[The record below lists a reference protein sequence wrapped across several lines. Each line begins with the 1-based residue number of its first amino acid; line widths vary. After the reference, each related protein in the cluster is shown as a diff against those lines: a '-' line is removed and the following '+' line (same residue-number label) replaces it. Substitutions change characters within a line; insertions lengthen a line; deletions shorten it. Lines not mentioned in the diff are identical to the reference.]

1 MFSISKHFKIFISIT
16 LTILAVG
23 VGSMFMRG
31 FNLGIDFKGGNIVD
45 ITFDKPVTVSD
56 VRNVLDKNDLGSS
69 IIQLATSD
77 DSSSSK
83 SVLIRTGIIEDNV
96 RQDTLAD
103 LKSQLGEY
111 TVNRVE
117 NVGATVGSELVRQ
130 AIIAIVVSW
139 ILMILYITMRFEV
152 RFAVAAVL
160 ALVIDVM
167 MVISWFSFFQW
178 EIDSSFVAALL
189 TVVGFS
195 INGTIVIFDRIRENL
210 KGHRPSESLAD
221 LVDNSINQCMTR
233 TLYTNF
239 TVLFTVGAIIV
250 FGGETI
256 RNFAYAMFIGFSS
269 GVYTSILLAGPMWKM
284 FKEKY

>member
-16 LTILAVG
+16 LTILAGG
-23 VGSMFMRG
+23 VGSRFMRG

-56 VRNVLDKNDLGSS
+56 VRNVLDKHDLGSS

>member
-16 LTILAVG
+16 LTILAIG
-23 VGSMFMRG
+23 VGSMIMKG
-31 FNLGIDFKGGNIVD
+31 FNLGIDFKGGNIID
-45 ITFDKPVTVSD
+45 ITFEKAVTVSD
-56 VRNVLDKNDLGSS
+56 IRNVLDKHDLGSS
-69 IIQLATSD
+69 IIQLSTLD
-77 DSSSSK
+77 DSTSSK
-83 SVLIRTGIIEDNV
+83 SVLIRTGIIEDDV

-103 LKSQLGEY
+103 LKSQIGEY
-111 TVNRVE
+111 NVNRVE

-152 RFAVAAVL
+152 RFAIAAVL
-160 ALVIDVM
+160 SLVIDIL
-167 MVISWFSFFQW
+167 MVVSWFSLFQW

-210 KGHRPSESLAD
+210 KGHRPSESLAE

-239 TVLFTVGAIIV
+239 TVLFTVGAIII

-269 GVYTSILLAGPMWKM
+269 GVYTSILLAGPMWKL

>member
-1 MFSISKHFKIFISIT
+1 MFSISKHFKIFISVT
-16 LTILAVG
+16 LTILAIG
-23 VGSMFMRG
+23 VGSMIMKG
-31 FNLGIDFKGGNIVD
+31 FNLGIDFKGGNIID
-45 ITFDKPVTVSD
+45 ITFDKAVTVSD
-56 VRNVLDKNDLGSS
+56 IRNVLDKHDLGSS
-69 IIQLATSD
+69 IIQLATND
-77 DSSSSK
+77 DSTSSK
-83 SVLIRTGIIEDNV
+83 SVLIRTGIIGDDV
-96 RQDTLAD
+96 RQDTLTD
-103 LKSQLGEY
+103 LKKQIGEY
-111 TVNRVE
+111 NVNRVE

-130 AIIAIVVSW
+130 AVIAIIVSW

-152 RFAVAAVL
+152 RFAIAAVL
-160 ALVIDVM
+160 SLVIDVL
-167 MVISWFSFFQW
+167 MVVSWFSFFQW

-210 KGHRPSESLAD
+210 KGHRPSESLAE

-239 TVLFTVGAIIV
+239 TVLFTVGAIII

-269 GVYTSILLAGPMWKM
+269 GVYTSILLAGPMWKT

>member
-1 MFSISKHFKIFISIT
+1 MFSISKHFKIFISVT
-16 LTILAVG
+16 LTILAIG
-23 VGSMFMRG
+23 VGSMIMKG
-31 FNLGIDFKGGNIVD
+31 FNLGIDFKGGNIID
-45 ITFDKPVTVSD
+45 ITFDKAVTVSD
-56 VRNVLDKNDLGSS
+56 IRNVLDKHDLGSS
-69 IIQLATSD
+69 IIQLATND
-77 DSSSSK
+77 DSTSSK
-83 SVLIRTGIIEDNV
+83 SVLIRTGIIGDDV

-103 LKSQLGEY
+103 LKKQIGEY
-111 TVNRVE
+111 NVNRVE
-117 NVGATVGSELVRQ
+117 NVGATVGSELVKQ
-130 AIIAIVVSW
+130 AIIAIIVSW

-152 RFAVAAVL
+152 RFAIAAVL
-160 ALVIDVM
+160 SLVIDVL
-167 MVISWFSFFQW
+167 MVVSWFSFFQW

-210 KGHRPSESLAD
+210 KGHRPSESLAE

-239 TVLFTVGAIIV
+239 TVLFTVGAIII

-269 GVYTSILLAGPMWKM
+269 GVYTSILLAGPMWKT

>member
-56 VRNVLDKNDLGSS
+56 VRNVLDKHDLGSS

-221 LVDNSINQCMTR
+221 LVDDSINKCMTR

>member
-56 VRNVLDKNDLGSS
+56 VRNVLDKHDLGSS

-195 INGTIVIFDRIRENL
+195 INCTIVIFDRIRENL

>member
-1 MFSISKHFKIFISIT
+1 MFSISKHFKIFISVT
-16 LTILAVG
+16 LTILAIG
-23 VGSMFMRG
+23 VGSMIMKG
-31 FNLGIDFKGGNIVD
+31 FNLGIDFKGGNIID
-45 ITFDKPVTVSD
+45 ITFEKAVTVSD
-56 VRNVLDKNDLGSS
+56 VRNVLDKHDLGSS
-69 IIQLATSD
+69 IIQLATLD
-77 DSSSSK
+77 DSTSSK
-83 SVLIRTGIIEDNV
+83 SVLIRTGIIGDDV

-103 LKSQLGEY
+103 LKKQIGEY
-111 TVNRVE
+111 NVNRVE

-130 AIIAIVVSW
+130 AVIAIIVSW

-152 RFAVAAVL
+152 RFAIAAVL
-160 ALVIDVM
+160 SLVIDVL
-167 MVISWFSFFQW
+167 MVVSWFSFFQW

-210 KGHRPSESLAD
+210 KGHRPSESLAE

-239 TVLFTVGAIIV
+239 TVLFTVGAIII

-269 GVYTSILLAGPMWKM
+269 GVYTSILLAGPMWKT
-284 FKEKY
+284 FKEKH

>member
-1 MFSISKHFKIFISIT
+1 MFAISKHFKIFISIT
-16 LTILAVG
+16 LTILAIG
-23 VGSMFMRG
+23 IGSMFMKG
-31 FNLGIDFKGGNIVD
+31 FNLGIDFKGGNIID
-45 ITFDKPVTVSD
+45 ITFEKAVTVSD
-56 VRNVLDKNDLGSS
+56 VRNILDKHDLGSS
-69 IIQLATSD
+69 IIQLATID
-77 DSSSSK
+77 DSTSSK
-83 SVLIRTGIIEDNV
+83 SVLIRTGIIEDDV

-103 LKSQLGEY
+103 LKNQLGEY
-111 TVNRVE
+111 NVNRVE

-130 AIIAIVVSW
+130 AIIAIIVSW
-139 ILMILYITMRFEV
+139 ILMILYITMRFEI
-152 RFAVAAVL
+152 RFALAAVL
-160 ALVIDVM
+160 SLVIDVM
-167 MVISWFSFFQW
+167 MVVSWFSFFQW

-210 KGHRPSESLAD
+210 KGHRPSESLAE

-239 TVLFTVGAIIV
+239 TVLFTVGAIII

-269 GVYTSILLAGPMWKM
+269 GVYTSILLAGPMWKV

>member
-56 VRNVLDKNDLGSS
+56 VRNVLDKHDLGSS

-210 KGHRPSESLAD
+210 KGHRPSESLAE

-239 TVLFTVGAIIV
+239 TVLFTVGAIII

-256 RNFAYAMFIGFSS
+256 RNFAYAMFVGFSS
-269 GVYTSILLAGPMWKM
+269 GVYTSILLAGPMWKT
-284 FKEKY
+284 FKEKH

>member
-1 MFSISKHFKIFISIT
+1 MFSISKHFKIFISVT
-16 LTILAVG
+16 LTILAIG
-23 VGSMFMRG
+23 VGSMIMKG
-31 FNLGIDFKGGNIVD
+31 FNLGIDFKGGNIID
-45 ITFDKPVTVSD
+45 ITFDKAVTVSD
-56 VRNVLDKNDLGSS
+56 IRNVLDKHDLGSS
-69 IIQLATSD
+69 IIQLANND
-77 DSSSSK
+77 DSTSSK
-83 SVLIRTGIIEDNV
+83 SVLIRTGIIGDDV
-96 RQDTLAD
+96 RQDTLTD
-103 LKSQLGEY
+103 LKKQIGEY
-111 TVNRVE
+111 NVNRVE
-117 NVGATVGSELVRQ
+117 NVGATVGSELVKQ
-130 AIIAIVVSW
+130 AIIAIIVSW

-152 RFAVAAVL
+152 RFAIAAVL
-160 ALVIDVM
+160 SLVIDVL
-167 MVISWFSFFQW
+167 MVVSWFSFFQW

-210 KGHRPSESLAD
+210 KGHRPSESLAE

-239 TVLFTVGAIIV
+239 TVLFTVGAIII

-269 GVYTSILLAGPMWKM
+269 GVYTSILLAGPMWKT

>member
-1 MFSISKHFKIFISIT
+1 MFSISKHFKIFISVT
-16 LTILAVG
+16 LTILAIG
-23 VGSMFMRG
+23 VGSMIMKG
-31 FNLGIDFKGGNIVD
+31 FNLGIDFKGGNIID
-45 ITFDKPVTVSD
+45 ITFDKAVTVSD
-56 VRNVLDKNDLGSS
+56 IRNVLDKHDLGSS
-69 IIQLATSD
+69 IIQLATND
-77 DSSSSK
+77 DSTSSK
-83 SVLIRTGIIEDNV
+83 SVLIRTGIIGDDV
-96 RQDTLAD
+96 RQDTLTD
-103 LKSQLGEY
+103 LKKQIGEY
-111 TVNRVE
+111 NVNRVE
-117 NVGATVGSELVRQ
+117 NVGATVGSELVKQ
-130 AIIAIVVSW
+130 AIIAIIVSW

-152 RFAVAAVL
+152 RFAIAAVL
-160 ALVIDVM
+160 SLVIDVL
-167 MVISWFSFFQW
+167 MVVSWFSFFQW

-210 KGHRPSESLAD
+210 KGHRPSESLAE

-239 TVLFTVGAIIV
+239 TVLFTVGAIII

-269 GVYTSILLAGPMWKM
+269 GVYTSILLAGPMWKT

>member
-16 LTILAVG
+16 LTILAIG
-23 VGSMFMRG
+23 VGSMITKG
-31 FNLGIDFKGGNIVD
+31 FNLGIDFKGGNIID
-45 ITFDKPVTVSD
+45 ITFEKPVTVAD
-56 VRNVLDKNDLGSS
+56 IRGILDKHGLGNS
-69 IIQLATSD
+69 IIQLATNDNST
-77 DSSSSK
+77 SSN
-83 SVLIRTGIIEDNV
+83 SVLIRTGIIDDNV
-96 RQDTLAD
+96 RQETLAD
-103 LKSQLGEY
+103 LKSQIGGY
-111 TVNRVE
+111 NVKRVE

-152 RFAVAAVL
+152 KFALAAVL

-178 EIDSSFVAALL
+178 EIDSSFIAALL

-210 KGHRPSESLAD
+210 KGHRPSESLAE
-221 LVDNSINQCMTR
+221 LVDNSISQCMTR
-233 TLYTNF
+233 SLYTNF
-239 TVLFTVGAIIV
+239 TVLFTVAAIIV

-269 GVYTSILLAGPMWKM
+269 GVYTSVLLAGPMWKT
-284 FKEKY
+284 FKEKH

>member
-1 MFSISKHFKIFISIT
+1 MFSISKHFKIFISVT
-16 LTILAVG
+16 LTILAIG
-23 VGSMFMRG
+23 VGSMIMKG
-31 FNLGIDFKGGNIVD
+31 FNLGIDFKGGNIID
-45 ITFDKPVTVSD
+45 ITFEKAVTVSD
-56 VRNVLDKNDLGSS
+56 VRNVLDKHDLGSS
-69 IIQLATSD
+69 IIQLATLD
-77 DSSSSK
+77 DSTSSK
-83 SVLIRTGIIEDNV
+83 SVLIRTGIIEDDV

-103 LKSQLGEY
+103 LKSQIGEY
-111 TVNRVE
+111 NVNRVE

-130 AIIAIVVSW
+130 AVIAIIVSW

-152 RFAVAAVL
+152 RFAIAAVL
-160 ALVIDVM
+160 SLVIDVL
-167 MVISWFSFFQW
+167 MVVSWFSFFQW

-210 KGHRPSESLAD
+210 KGHRPSESLAE

-239 TVLFTVGAIIV
+239 TVLFTVGAIII

-269 GVYTSILLAGPMWKM
+269 GVYTSILLAGPMWKT
-284 FKEKY
+284 FKEKH

>member
-1 MFSISKHFKIFISIT
+1 MFSISKHFKIFISVT
-16 LTILAVG
+16 LTILAIG
-23 VGSMFMRG
+23 VGSMIMKG
-31 FNLGIDFKGGNIVD
+31 FNLGIDFKGGNIID
-45 ITFDKPVTVSD
+45 ITFEKAVTVSD
-56 VRNVLDKNDLGSS
+56 VRNVLDKHDLGSS
-69 IIQLATSD
+69 IIQLATLD
-77 DSSSSK
+77 DSTSSK
-83 SVLIRTGIIEDNV
+83 SVLIRTGIIGDDV
-96 RQDTLAD
+96 RQDTLTD
-103 LKSQLGEY
+103 LKKQIGEY
-111 TVNRVE
+111 NVNRVE

-130 AIIAIVVSW
+130 AVIAIIVSW

-152 RFAVAAVL
+152 RFAIAAVL
-160 ALVIDVM
+160 SLVIDVL
-167 MVISWFSFFQW
+167 MVVSWFSFFQW

-210 KGHRPSESLAD
+210 KGHRPSESLAE

-239 TVLFTVGAIIV
+239 TVLFTVGAIII

-269 GVYTSILLAGPMWKM
+269 GVYTSILLAGPMWKT

>member
-1 MFSISKHFKIFISIT
+1 MFSISKHFKIFISVT
-16 LTILAVG
+16 LTILAIG
-23 VGSMFMRG
+23 VGSMIMKG
-31 FNLGIDFKGGNIVD
+31 FNLGIDFKGGNIID
-45 ITFDKPVTVSD
+45 ITFEKAVTVSD
-56 VRNVLDKNDLGSS
+56 VRNVLDKHDLGSS
-69 IIQLATSD
+69 IIQLATLD
-77 DSSSSK
+77 DSTSSK
-83 SVLIRTGIIEDNV
+83 SVLIRTGIIGDDV

-103 LKSQLGEY
+103 LKNQIGEY
-111 TVNRVE
+111 NVNRVE

-130 AIIAIVVSW
+130 AVIAIIVSW

-152 RFAVAAVL
+152 RFAIAAVL
-160 ALVIDVM
+160 SLVIDVM
-167 MVISWFSFFQW
+167 MVVSWFSFFQW

-210 KGHRPSESLAD
+210 KGHRPSESLAE

-239 TVLFTVGAIIV
+239 TVLFTVGAIII

-269 GVYTSILLAGPMWKM
+269 GVYTSILLAGPMWKT
-284 FKEKY
+284 FKEKH

>member
-56 VRNVLDKNDLGSS
+56 VRNVLDKHDLGSS

-269 GVYTSILLAGPMWKM
+269 GVYTSILLAGSMWKM

>member
-1 MFSISKHFKIFISIT
+1 MFSISKHFKIFISVT
-16 LTILAVG
+16 LTILAIG
-23 VGSMFMRG
+23 VGSMIMKG
-31 FNLGIDFKGGNIVD
+31 FNLGIDFKGGNIID
-45 ITFDKPVTVSD
+45 ITFEKAVTVSD
-56 VRNVLDKNDLGSS
+56 VRNVLDKHDLGSS
-69 IIQLATSD
+69 IIQLATLD
-77 DSSSSK
+77 DSTSSK
-83 SVLIRTGIIEDNV
+83 SVLIRTGIIGDDV
-96 RQDTLAD
+96 RQDTLTD
-103 LKSQLGEY
+103 LKKQIGEY
-111 TVNRVE
+111 NVNRVE
-117 NVGATVGSELVRQ
+117 NVGATVGSELVKQ
-130 AIIAIVVSW
+130 AIIAIIVSW

-152 RFAVAAVL
+152 RFAIAAVL
-160 ALVIDVM
+160 SLVIDVL
-167 MVISWFSFFQW
+167 MVVSWFSFFQW

-210 KGHRPSESLAD
+210 KGHRPSESLAE

-239 TVLFTVGAIIV
+239 TVLFTVGAIII

-269 GVYTSILLAGPMWKM
+269 GVYTSILLAGPMWKT

>member
-1 MFSISKHFKIFISIT
+1 MFSISKHFKIFISVT
-16 LTILAVG
+16 LTILAIG
-23 VGSMFMRG
+23 VGSMIMKG
-31 FNLGIDFKGGNIVD
+31 FNLGIDFKGGNIID
-45 ITFDKPVTVSD
+45 ITFEKAVTVSD
-56 VRNVLDKNDLGSS
+56 VRNVLDKHDLGSS
-69 IIQLATSD
+69 IIQLATLD
-77 DSSSSK
+77 DSTSSK
-83 SVLIRTGIIEDNV
+83 SVLIRTGIIGDDV

-103 LKSQLGEY
+103 LKKQIGEY
-111 TVNRVE
+111 NVNRVE

-130 AIIAIVVSW
+130 AVIAIIVSW

-152 RFAVAAVL
+152 RFAVAAVFS
-160 ALVIDVM
+160 LVIDVM
-167 MVISWFSFFQW
+167 MVVSWFSFFQW

-210 KGHRPSESLAD
+210 KGHRPSESLAE

-239 TVLFTVGAIIV
+239 TVLFTVGAIII

-269 GVYTSILLAGPMWKM
+269 GVYTSILLAGPMWKT

>member
-1 MFSISKHFKIFISIT
+1 MFSISKHFKIFISVT
-16 LTILAVG
+16 LTILAIG
-23 VGSMFMRG
+23 VGSMIMKG
-31 FNLGIDFKGGNIVD
+31 FNLGIDFKGGNIID
-45 ITFDKPVTVSD
+45 ITFDKAVTVSD
-56 VRNVLDKNDLGSS
+56 IRNVLDKHDLGSS
-69 IIQLATSD
+69 IIQLATND
-77 DSSSSK
+77 DSTSSK
-83 SVLIRTGIIEDNV
+83 SVLIRTGIIGDDV

-103 LKSQLGEY
+103 LKKQIGEY
-111 TVNRVE
+111 NVNRVE

-130 AIIAIVVSW
+130 AVIAIIVSW

-152 RFAVAAVL
+152 RFAIAAVL
-160 ALVIDVM
+160 SLVIDVL
-167 MVISWFSFFQW
+167 MVVSWFSFFQW

-210 KGHRPSESLAD
+210 KGHRPSESLAE

-239 TVLFTVGAIIV
+239 TVLFTVGAIII

-269 GVYTSILLAGPMWKM
+269 GVYTSILLAGPMWKT
-284 FKEKY
+284 FKEKH

>member
-1 MFSISKHFKIFISIT
+1 MFLISKHFKIFISVT
-16 LTILAVG
+16 LTILAIG
-23 VGSMFMRG
+23 VGSMIIKG
-31 FNLGIDFKGGNIVD
+31 FNLGIDYKGGNIID
-45 ITFDKPVTVSD
+45 ITFEKPVTVSD
-56 VRNVLDKNDLGSS
+56 VRNVLDKHDLGSS

-77 DSSSSK
+77 DSTSSK
-83 SVLIRTGIIEDNV
+83 SVLIRTGIIGDDV

-103 LKSQLGEY
+103 LKKQIGEY
-111 TVNRVE
+111 NVNRVE

-130 AIIAIVVSW
+130 AVIAIIVSW

-152 RFAVAAVL
+152 RFAIAAVL
-160 ALVIDVM
+160 SLVIDVL
-167 MVISWFSFFQW
+167 MVVSWFSFFQW

-210 KGHRPSESLAD
+210 KGHRPSESLAE

-239 TVLFTVGAIIV
+239 TVLFTVGAIII

-269 GVYTSILLAGPMWKM
+269 GVYTSILLAGPMWKT
-284 FKEKY
+284 FKEKH

>member
-1 MFSISKHFKIFISIT
+1 MFSISKHFKIFLSIT
-16 LTILAVG
+16 LAILAIG
-23 VGSMFMRG
+23 IGSMIMKG

-45 ITFDKPVTVSD
+45 ITFEKDVTVAD
-56 VRNVLDKNDLGSS
+56 IRNVLDKHDLGNS
-69 IIQLATSD
+69 IIQLATNDNST
-77 DSSSSK
+77 SSK
-83 SVLIRTGIIEDNV
+83 SVLIRTGIIDDNV

-103 LKSQLGEY
+103 LKSQIGEY
-111 TVNRVE
+111 NVNRIE

-160 ALVIDVM
+160 SLVIDVM
-167 MVISWFSFFQW
+167 MVVSWFSFFQW

-210 KGHRPSESLAD
+210 KGHRPSESLSE
-221 LVDNSINQCMTR
+221 LVDNSIQQCMTR
-233 TLYTNF
+233 SLYTNF
-239 TVLFTVGAIIV
+239 TVLFTVGAIII

-269 GVYTSILLAGPMWKM
+269 GVYTSVLLAGPMWKT
-284 FKEKY
+284 FKEKK

>member
-1 MFSISKHFKIFISIT
+1 MFSISKHFKIFISVT
-16 LTILAVG
+16 LTILAIG
-23 VGSMFMRG
+23 VGSMIMKG
-31 FNLGIDFKGGNIVD
+31 FNLGIDFKGGNIID
-45 ITFDKPVTVSD
+45 ITFEKAVTVSD
-56 VRNVLDKNDLGSS
+56 VRNVLDKHDLGSS
-69 IIQLATSD
+69 IIQLATLD
-77 DSSSSK
+77 DSTSSK
-83 SVLIRTGIIEDNV
+83 SVLIRTGIIGDDV

-103 LKSQLGEY
+103 LKKQIGEY
-111 TVNRVE
+111 NVNRVE

-130 AIIAIVVSW
+130 AVIAIIVSW

-152 RFAVAAVL
+152 RFAVAAVFS
-160 ALVIDVM
+160 LVIDVM
-167 MVISWFSFFQW
+167 MVVSWFSFFQW

-210 KGHRPSESLAD
+210 KGHRPSESLAE

-239 TVLFTVGAIIV
+239 TVLFTVGAIII

-269 GVYTSILLAGPMWKM
+269 GVYTSILLAGPMWKT
-284 FKEKY
+284 FKEKH

>member
-1 MFSISKHFKIFISIT
+1 MFSISKHFKIFISVT
-16 LTILAVG
+16 LTILAIG
-23 VGSMFMRG
+23 VGSMIMKG
-31 FNLGIDFKGGNIVD
+31 FNLGIDFKGGNIID
-45 ITFDKPVTVSD
+45 ITFEKAVTVSD
-56 VRNVLDKNDLGSS
+56 VRNVLDKHDLGSS
-69 IIQLATSD
+69 IIQLATLD
-77 DSSSSK
+77 DSTSSK
-83 SVLIRTGIIEDNV
+83 SVLIRTGIIGDDV

-103 LKSQLGEY
+103 LKNQIGEY
-111 TVNRVE
+111 NVNRVE

-130 AIIAIVVSW
+130 AVIAIIVSW

-152 RFAVAAVL
+152 RFAIAAVL
-160 ALVIDVM
+160 SLVIDVL
-167 MVISWFSFFQW
+167 MVVSWFSFFQW

-210 KGHRPSESLAD
+210 KGHRPSESLAE

-239 TVLFTVGAIIV
+239 TVLFTVGAIII

-269 GVYTSILLAGPMWKM
+269 GVYTSILLAGPMWKT

>member
-56 VRNVLDKNDLGSS
+56 VRNVLDKHDLGSS

>member
-1 MFSISKHFKIFISIT
+1 MFSISKHFKIFISVT
-16 LTILAVG
+16 LTILAIG
-23 VGSMFMRG
+23 VGSMIMKG
-31 FNLGIDFKGGNIVD
+31 FNLGIDFKGGNIID
-45 ITFDKPVTVSD
+45 ITFEKAVTVSD
-56 VRNVLDKNDLGSS
+56 VRNVLDKHDLGSS
-69 IIQLATSD
+69 IIQLATLD
-77 DSSSSK
+77 DSTSSK
-83 SVLIRTGIIEDNV
+83 SVLIRTGIIGDDV

-103 LKSQLGEY
+103 LKKQIGEY
-111 TVNRVE
+111 NVNRVE

-130 AIIAIVVSW
+130 AVIAIIVSW

-152 RFAVAAVL
+152 RFAIAAVL
-160 ALVIDVM
+160 SLVIDVL
-167 MVISWFSFFQW
+167 MVVSWFSFFQW

-210 KGHRPSESLAD
+210 KGHRPSESLAE

-239 TVLFTVGAIIV
+239 TVLFTVGAIII

-269 GVYTSILLAGPMWKM
+269 GVYTSILLAGPMWKT

>member
-1 MFSISKHFKIFISIT
+1 MFSISKHFKIFISVT
-16 LTILAVG
+16 LTILAIG
-23 VGSMFMRG
+23 VGSMIMKG
-31 FNLGIDFKGGNIVD
+31 FNLGIDFKGGNIID
-45 ITFDKPVTVSD
+45 ITFDKAVTVSD
-56 VRNVLDKNDLGSS
+56 IRNVLDKHDLGSS
-69 IIQLATSD
+69 IIQLATND
-77 DSSSSK
+77 DSTSSK
-83 SVLIRTGIIEDNV
+83 SVLIRTGIIGDDV
-96 RQDTLAD
+96 RQDTLTD
-103 LKSQLGEY
+103 LKKQIGEY
-111 TVNRVE
+111 NVNRVE
-117 NVGATVGSELVRQ
+117 NVGATVGSELVKQ
-130 AIIAIVVSW
+130 AIIAIIVSW

-152 RFAVAAVL
+152 RFAIAAVL
-160 ALVIDVM
+160 SLVIDVM
-167 MVISWFSFFQW
+167 MVVSWFSFFQW

-210 KGHRPSESLAD
+210 KGHRPSESLAE

-239 TVLFTVGAIIV
+239 TVLFTVGAIII

-269 GVYTSILLAGPMWKM
+269 GVYTSILLAGPMWKT

>member
-56 VRNVLDKNDLGSS
+56 VRNVLDKHDLGSS

-221 LVDNSINQCMTR
+221 LVDDSINQCMTR

>member
-1 MFSISKHFKIFISIT
+1 M
-16 LTILAVG
+16 
-23 VGSMFMRG
+23 
-31 FNLGIDFKGGNIVD
+31 
-45 ITFDKPVTVSD
+45 
-56 VRNVLDKNDLGSS
+56 
-69 IIQLATSD
+69 ATSD

>member
-56 VRNVLDKNDLGSS
+56 VRNVLDKHDLGSS

-221 LVDNSINQCMTR
+221 LVDNSINQCRTR

>member
-56 VRNVLDKNDLGSS
+56 VRNVLDKHDLGSS

-221 LVDNSINQCMTR
+221 LVDDSINQCMTR

-250 FGGETI
+250 FGGETL